1 MANSRKILTVASFL
15 VLIVLVSGF
24 SCSLKKD
31 SGSPLGSS
39 SKTGAKKTVEE
50 LRTGT
55 EGMSVGFAPN
65 NPPATIYAE
74 DNQPNKVDVI
84 VELSN
89 KGAYPQ
95 PEEGKPPSG
104 KIFLSGYDKNILQFN
119 PPDYEL
125 GKKSLY
131 GKSLIDTRGGSDI
144 AIFNGDIQDTLKV
157 DKYSPILLATLCYD
171 YQTIAGPPVC
181 IDPDPHPQV
190 PVKKVCEAAPIT
202 LTSQGA
208 PVAVVGIDVNALAT
222 KTIFT
227 IAIKNVGSGDVI
239 RNNHQG
245 TGQPSSSGP
254 DSGASAE
261 SNGDAISKCDPF
273 GTSKLTREDI
283 DKVFVEGVSTGSN
296 GLLCWGFT
304 DRSTKSEQ
312 GFIRLTN
319 GQGSVICELDK
330 QDTEYPGG
338 NTAYTTPLKIV
349 LSYVYKTTAQRTVLI
364 QKENIGKN

>member
-1 MANSRKILTVASFL
+1 MANSRKILIVASFL
-15 VLIVLVSGF
+15 VLLVLVSGF

-31 SGSPLGSS
+31 SGSPISS
-39 SKTGAKKTVEE
+39 TSKTGAKKSIEE

-55 EGMSVGFAPN
+55 EGMSVGFTPN
-65 NPPATIYAE
+65 NPPATIYVE
-74 DNQPNKVDVI
+74 ENQQNKVDVI

-95 PEEGKPPSG
+95 PEDGKPPSG
-104 KIFLSGYDKNILQFN
+104 KVFLSGYDQNILEFN
-119 PPDYEL
+119 PNFYDL

-131 GKSLIDTRGGSDI
+131 GKSLIDIRGGSDI
-144 AIFNGDIQDTLKV
+144 MIFNGDIKDNLKV
-157 DKYSPILLATLCYD
+157 DKYEPILLATLCYN

-190 PVKKVCEAAPIT
+190 KQKKVCEAAPIT

-239 RNNHQG
+239 RNKQEG
-245 TGQPSSSGP
+245 TNPSISSGQ
-254 DSGASAE
+254 SSASTAS
-261 SNGDAISKCDPF
+261 SNDDAISKCDPF
-273 GTSKLTREDI
+273 GASKLTREDI
-283 DKVFVEGVSTGSN
+283 DKVFVEGVSTGST

-304 DRSTKSEQ
+304 DKPTKSEQ

-319 GQGSVICELDK
+319 GQGSVICELPK
-330 QDTEYPGG
+330 QDSGYPGG

-349 LSYVYKTTAQRTVLI
+349 LNYAYKTTVQRSVII
-364 QKENIGKN
+364 QKENTGKN